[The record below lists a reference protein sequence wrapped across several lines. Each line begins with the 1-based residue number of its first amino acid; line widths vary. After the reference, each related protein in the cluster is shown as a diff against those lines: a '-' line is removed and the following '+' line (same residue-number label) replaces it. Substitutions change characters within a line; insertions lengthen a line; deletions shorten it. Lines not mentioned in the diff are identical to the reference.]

1 MKKKFVLDV
10 LIFLLGSAIALI
22 GHFYMEG
29 SYRRGFTLLGC
40 GIMIWFLWLALRD
53 RKDPTSQITA
63 PLPTSTYPPK
73 AEITEAVLL
82 SEEGTHLA
90 SWPLYGKTSMVI
102 GRDQGENQ
110 VNINLSSST
119 YASMIEVE
127 HAVLNY
133 SAGSWYVE
141 DLASKNGVMVQKQA
155 DGRKYKLASGQ
166 PCKLSG
172 GDIIY
177 VGLTKLLL
185 R

>member
-1 MKKKFVLDV
+1 MKKRVVLDI
-10 LIFLLGSAIALI
+10 LIFLFGSAIALI
-22 GHFYMEG
+22 GYFYIEG
-29 SYRRGFTLLGC
+29 SYQWAFTLLGI
-40 GIMIWFLWLALRD
+40 GIMTLFFMLALRD
-53 RKDPTSQITA
+53 KKGPTGKMTSS
-63 PLPTSTYPPK
+63 LPTSAHPPQ
-73 AEITEAVLL
+73 AEITEIVLL
-82 SEEGTHLA
+82 SEEGTHLT

-110 VNINLSSST
+110 VNIDLGSST

-172 GDIIY
+172 GDVIY
-177 VGLTKLLL
+177 VGLTKLLI